1 MYGSWTHSKEDLGDR
16 PRCLHLFSGPQRP
29 GDLAEQL
36 KEKGWAVCSVD
47 IKQPHP
53 TDLLDQGVR
62 QKILKDIRDKRY
74 DHVYVGTPC
83 ETYSALREQQP
94 GPRPLRSEEEIM
106 GLSSGLTTAE
116 QKQLKEG
123 NLHTLYS
130 AQVLKE
136 CFEAGVAFTMENP
149 EPLKPVSIFNTPA
162 FKEVARL
169 MGVTYTSTSISAES
183 DVKRRNRQ
191 GYFISRRSTS
201 TSASFVATTRRK
213 NGKTR
218 RATRT
223 RPPMKELPR
232 GRGSTEKE
240 KKNTLPRLSAIILQ
254 SSARC

>member
-1 MYGSWTHSKEDLGDR
+1 M
-16 PRCLHLFSGPQRP
+16 
-29 GDLAEQL
+29 
-36 KEKGWAVCSVD
+36 D
-47 IKQPHP
+47 IKRPHP

-62 QKILKDIRDKRY
+62 QKILKDVRDKRY

-106 GLSSGLTTAE
+106 GLSSGLTAAE

-149 EPLKPVSIFNTPA
+149 EPLKPVSIFNTLA

-169 MGVTYTSTSISAES
+169 MGVTYVDFDQCRVGCEAKKPTRLLYFKTKHIHLSELRCNHEEREWKDAKGNTYKAPHER
-183 DVKRRNRQ
+183 VAQRKRINRE
-191 GYFISRRSTS
+191 GKEEYASKALGNYPPEFCKVLARDISRCDTS
-201 TSASFVATTRRK
+201 
-213 NGKTR
+213 
-218 RATRT
+218 RA
-223 RPPMKELPR
+223 KKAAELMEAP
-232 GRGSTEKE
+232 
-240 KKNTLPRLSAIILQ
+240 LP
-254 SSARC
+254 